1 MDAPQAH
8 PRFLYIAF
16 IVANILAQTAIGPHP
31 LTPSPQTVRELQF
44 VNPIAYNLQR
54 NIRIY
59 DIYVL
64 H

>member
-1 MDAPQAH
+1 M
-8 PRFLYIAF
+8 
-16 IVANILAQTAIGPHP
+16 GPLP